1 MAITPTDETNL
12 LLPLFDGIFEVPV
25 WETFLRR
32 LMQRTGAQRVRMAV
46 RSSTAPSQPPLRR
59 RVVADR
65 FAARS
70 DPGEPEVFDAALY
83 ASLRP
88 NRVYTLDEIR
98 EFDDPVARK
107 RQDATLASAAIGDA
121 RLIRVAGKSDLHAWI
136 VLLHERPAFSAADSA
151 LLTALAPAIATVL
164 ATFAAIGE
172 LRLRAAV
179 AEESLS
185 MMGIGQAVLDRDG
198 RVLVADNLA
207 QAELVLPFA
216 SAPQPGIGQAE
227 VAQAC
232 VALEDASPAARRVVQ
247 LDGERPRLL
256 LLRPAMQSAEGMP
269 HPAAAVASFRN
280 PRREDSI
287 NGASVAAQTFGLS
300 NREAALA
307 EAISRGASIIDA
319 GKALKLTRET
329 ARNYSKRIYAKT
341 GTNGQADLV
350 RLMLSGLVVLA

>member
-12 LLPLFDGIFEVPV
+12 LLPLFDGIFETPV

-59 RVVADR
+59 RVAADR
-65 FAARS
+65 FAALG
-70 DPGEPEVFDAALY
+70 DPGEPEAFDAALY

-164 ATFAAIGE
+164 ATYAAIGE

-179 AEESLS
+179 AEESLA
-185 MMGIGQAVLDRDG
+185 MLGIGQALLDRDG
-198 RVLVADNLA
+198 RVLVADALA
-207 QAELVLPFA
+207 SAQLALPLA
-216 SAPQPGIGQAE
+216 SAPQPAIGNAE
-227 VAQAC
+227 LAQAC
-232 VALEDASPAARRVVQ
+232 AELDAATPAARRVVH
-247 LDGERPRLL
+247 LDGKHASTL
-256 LLRPAMQSAEGMP
+256 LLRPAMQSAEDMP

-280 PRREDSI
+280 PRREDPMR
-287 NGASVAAQTFGLS
+287 GASVIAQTFGLS
-300 NREAALA
+300 AREAALA
-307 EAISRGASIIDA
+307 EAISRGVSIIDA
-319 GKALKLTRET
+319 GKTLKLTRET

-341 GTNGQADLV
+341 GTSGQADLV